1 MSTKKNVMIKIFTT
15 RMALNQSLFEEASD
29 GEEIEYDE
37 EFPAEDDNGEGPE
50 TSEVWMEGRMVTG
63 PERVELV
70 YEESELSGMEGAKT
84 TVYFRESEPG
94 LITMMRSGP
103 VNTALVF
110 EEKSRHICAYQT
122 PFMPFELCVH
132 TLKVDNRLLGEGKLY
147 LDYIIEFRGAKAEHN
162 LFELTIFDAP
172 DRPKNIL
179 F

>member
-1 MSTKKNVMIKIFTT
+1 MLKKVMIRICSRRGDVADEMFDY
-15 RMALNQSLFEEASD
+15 MFGENEE
-29 GEEIEYDE
+29 EEGGLPATDDE
-37 EFPAEDDNGEGPE
+37 EDVEEDAPL
-50 TSEVWMEGRMVTG
+50 EVSMEGKLYVTG
-63 PERVELV
+63 GEVRLS
-70 YEESELSGMEGAKT
+70 YTESEMTGMEGAKT
-84 TVYFRESEPG
+84 TVYFRENEPN

-132 TLKVDNRLLGEGKLY
+132 TLKVDNRLLSEGKLY
-147 LDYIIEFRGAKAEHN
+147 LDYVIEFRGAKAEHN

>member
-1 MSTKKNVMIKIFTT
+1 MLKKVMIRICSRRGDVADEMFEY
-15 RMALNQSLFEEASD
+15 MFGENEEAEDILPPSD
-29 GEEIEYDE
+29 DEEGEEDVPLEI
-37 EFPAEDDNGEGPE
+37 
-50 TSEVWMEGRMVTG
+50 SMEGKLYVTG
-63 PERVELV
+63 GEVR
-70 YEESELSGMEGAKT
+70 LSYTETEMTGMEGAKT
-84 TVYFRESEPG
+84 TVYFHEDEPG

-110 EEKSRHICAYQT
+110 EEKCRHICAYQT

-132 TLKVDNRLLGEGKLY
+132 TLKVDNRLLSEGKLY

-162 LFELTIFDAP
+162 LFELSIFDAP

>member
-1 MSTKKNVMIKIFTT
+1 MLKKVMIRICSRRGDIADEMFEY
-15 RMALNQSLFEEASD
+15 MFGESEEA
-29 GEEIEYDE
+29 EETLPPQE
-37 EFPAEDDNGEGPE
+37 EEEEEEDAPLEI
-50 TSEVWMEGRMVTG
+50 SMEGKL
-63 PERVELV
+63 LV
-70 YEESELSGMEGAKT
+70 SGGEVRLSYTETEMTGMEGAKT
-84 TVYFRESEPG
+84 TVHFRENEPG

-103 VNTALVF
+103 VNTALIF

-132 TLKVDNRLLGEGKLY
+132 TLKVDNRLLSEGRLY
-147 LDYIIEFRGAKAEHN
+147 LDYVIEFRGAKAEHN